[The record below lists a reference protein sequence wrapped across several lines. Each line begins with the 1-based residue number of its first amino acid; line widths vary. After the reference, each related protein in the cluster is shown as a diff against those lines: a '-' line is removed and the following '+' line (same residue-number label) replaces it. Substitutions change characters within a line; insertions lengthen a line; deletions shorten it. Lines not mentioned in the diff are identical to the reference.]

1 MTKLTYNKDAAMLL
15 EFSFK
20 NFFSF
25 SEGAR
30 ISFRVNESCPEE
42 ICHGNDY
49 VGIIGIKGAN
59 GSGKTNI
66 LRAFS
71 FLSDFCVRSFE
82 KETEKP
88 LGVKPFF
95 GSRKPAEFLVEFMFD
110 GVNYIYE
117 LSVDDNKV
125 HSESLHRCRKRT
137 TRLFERQGDEVIYA
151 TDEFSALKTI
161 KLRSNASII
170 AIAHHHELELT
181 EAVYKYFQRWVINV
195 TYGGRR
201 ESGPN
206 IYSVAKILKENKEVL
221 DFIKTFI
228 ADCDNGIVDIAIKEV
243 AGEDEDKV
251 FVPVFIHEHNGE
263 KHPVSHITESSGTK
277 ALFTYLLLYNIVIQ
291 SGGVLMLDEFD
302 INLHPHILPKLL
314 RLFDDRTFN
323 TKGAQMIFSTHNA
336 EILDWLGRYRCYLVN
351 KENNE
356 SYVYRLDELP
366 GDVLRN
372 DRPITP
378 IYNRGDIGGVP
389 KV

>member
-1 MTKLTYNKDAAMLL
+1 MTKNPTKKDAAMLL
-15 EFSFK
+15 EFSLR

-25 SEGAR
+25 NEGAN
-30 ISFRVNESCPEE
+30 ISFRVTENCPEE

-71 FLSDFCVRSFE
+71 FLSDFCVRSFT

-88 LGVKPFF
+88 LGVKTFL
-95 GSRKPAEFLVEFMFD
+95 GSRKPAEFLVDFIFN

-117 LSVDDNKV
+117 LRVDDDRV
-125 HSESLHRCRKRT
+125 HYESLHRRLRRK
-137 TRLFERQGDEVIYA
+137 TRLFVRQDDEVVQA
-151 TDEFSALKTI
+151 TDEFAALKSI

-170 AIAHHHELELT
+170 AIAHHHELDLS
-181 EAVYKYFQRWVINV
+181 EAVYEYFKRWVGNV
-195 TYGGRR
+195 TYRGLN
-201 ESGPN
+201 ESGPS
-206 IYSVAKILKENKEVL
+206 IYSVAKLLKDDKENL
-221 DFIKTFI
+221 AFIKSFI
-228 ADCDNGIVDIAIKEV
+228 TDCDNGISDIVIKEV
-243 AGEDEDKV
+243 VKEDGGRV
-251 FVPVFIHEHNGE
+251 FVPVFIHEHNGK
-263 KHPVSHITESSGTK
+263 KHQVSHIAESSGTN
-277 ALFTYLLLYNIVIQ
+277 ALFKYLLFYKMVIKY
-291 SGGVLMLDEFD
+291 GGVLILDEFD

-314 RLFDDRTFN
+314 KLFDDHTFN
-323 TKGAQMIFSTHNA
+323 TEGAQMIFSTHNS

-351 KENNE
+351 KDNNE
-356 SYVYRLDELP
+356 SYAYRLDEIP

-372 DRPITP
+372 DRAITP